1 MDTQQV
7 TLLVAFGA
15 GFLSFVSPCVL
26 PLVPVYI
33 AFLGGEAAV
42 LLDEE
47 EQRKHRWKIF
57 FHSLLFVLGFSTIF
71 VLMGLSASAIGDLL
85 RSYQDVILK
94 VGGIFLVIMGISMMG
109 LLKTPLAYFEKK
121 LHYNPRG
128 NITGIN
134 AFLVGMVFAVG
145 WTPCVGPILGSILL
159 LASTQEGVAKGALLL
174 ASYSAGL
181 GIPFLAAGLALNLFR
196 DQIKK
201 LNKYMNWISIIS
213 GVLLIVM
220 GILLFTNNFQ
230 KLSALFNFSTLF
242 NLH

>member
-1 MDTQQV
+1 MDTTQQL
-7 TLLVAFGA
+7 TLMIAFGA

-42 LLDEE
+42 LSDEAE
-47 EQRKHRWKIF
+47 EKKHRWKIF
-57 FHSLLFVLGFSTIF
+57 FHSLLFVFGFSAVF

-94 VGGIFLVIMGISMMG
+94 VGGVFLVIMGISMMG

-121 LHYNPRG
+121 LQYDPKG
-128 NITGIN
+128 KITGVN

-159 LASTQEGVAKGALLL
+159 LASTQEGMAKGALML

-181 GIPFLAAGLALNLFR
+181 GIPFLVAGLALNLFR

-201 LNKYMNWISIIS
+201 INRYMNWISVVS
-213 GVLLIVM
+213 GGLLIMM
-220 GILLFTNNFQ
+220 GVLLFTNNFQ
-230 KLSALFNFSTLF
+230 RLSAFFNFSSLM
-242 NLH
+242 N